1 MASSA
6 GAVSLSSVCEK
17 TSFSFGEQHRCNAV
31 ASVRAAAQQSAV
43 RLPLDLVCVIDSSG
57 SMAGSRMA
65 LTKQAM
71 QFNISQLSG
80 VDRLAVITFSG
91 QVRTVHP
98 VYKPTLWLRGSSYL
112 LMSTGQ

>member
-6 GAVSLSSVCEK
+6 GAVSLSSVCEEA
-17 TSFSFGEQHRCNAV
+17 SFSFDEQHRCNAV
-31 ASVRAAAQQSAV
+31 ASVRAAAQQSAA

-57 SMAGSRMA
+57 SMAGSRLA

-71 QFNISQLSG
+71 RFSISQLSA
-80 VDRLAVITFSG
+80 VDRPAVVTFSD

-98 VYKPTLWLRGSSYL
+98 VCN
-112 LMSTGQ
+112 STGCSVGDDLSC

>member
-6 GAVSLSSVCEK
+6 GAVSLSTVCEK
-17 TSFSFGEQHRCNAV
+17 SSFSFDEQHRCNAV
-31 ASVRAAAQQSAV
+31 ASVKTAAQQSAV

-71 QFNISQLSG
+71 QFSISQLSG
-80 VDRLAVITFSG
+80 VDRLAVVAFSD

-98 VYKPTLWLRGSSYL
+98 VCRPVLRRWG
-112 LMSTGQ
+112 